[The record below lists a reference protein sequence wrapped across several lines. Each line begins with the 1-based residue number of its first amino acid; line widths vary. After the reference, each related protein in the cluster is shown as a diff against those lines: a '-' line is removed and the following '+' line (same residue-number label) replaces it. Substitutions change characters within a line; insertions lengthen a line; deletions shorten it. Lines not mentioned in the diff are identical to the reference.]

1 MKIARTSTSGTT
13 IANPSAPGA
22 TVWTGAG
29 AGTITVEAAPEDG
42 QFRIFTN
49 SATAAVTFT
58 VNYTGRGGASTV
70 VLNQDQSCVLQF
82 DGTGACWN
90 KISVS

>member
-1 MKIARTSTSGTT
+1 
-13 IANPSAPGA
+13 
-22 TVWTGAG
+22 
-29 AGTITVEAAPEDG
+29 
-42 QFRIFTN
+42 
-49 SATAAVTFT
+49 VTFT